1 MPSNA
6 QRQMIYAVSDA
17 TGQLAFSLAYAAGR
31 QFPRQNAV
39 ILRRPHVASP
49 ERIDKI
55 VQEAQVS
62 GGLIVFTL
70 VSDELRRHLART
82 AAESHVAAV
91 DVMGPLLE
99 AFTKF
104 LHADPSDRPGL
115 QYQLTAEY
123 FRRNEALEFAVKH
136 DDSLGLDT
144 IHQADLI
151 LLGISRTSKTPLSIY
166 LAYRGF
172 KVANIPLIKG
182 APLPVEVREV
192 DSKKLVGLTI
202 LADKLAQLRGS
213 RLSKM
218 GRRLADDYASLE
230 SIREELSAAR
240 KVFKELGNIPV
251 VDVTSKAI
259 EEVATEVLTVLGK

>member
-1 MPSNA
+1 
-6 QRQMIYAVSDA
+6 MIYAVSDA
-17 TGQLAFSLAYAAGR
+17 TGQLAFSLAYAAGQ
-31 QFPRQNAV
+31 QFPRQKAV
-39 ILRRPHVASP
+39 IVRRPHIASS

-55 VQEAQVS
+55 VQEAQGS

-70 VSDELRRHLART
+70 VSDELRRYLSRV
-82 AAESHVAAV
+82 AAESHVSAV

-99 AFTKF
+99 TFTKF

-144 IHQADLI
+144 LHQADMI

-172 KVANIPLIKG
+172 KVANVPIIQG
-182 APLPVEVREV
+182 APLPLEVREV
-192 DSKKLVGLTI
+192 DGKKLVGLTI
-202 LADKLAQLRGS
+202 QADKLAQLRSS

-218 GRRLADDYASLE
+218 GRQLADDYASLE

-240 KVFKELGNIPV
+240 KVFQELGNIPV
-251 VDVTSKAI
+251 VDVTGKAI
-259 EEVATEVLTVLGK
+259 EEVASEILSLLGK